1 MKIDIKEKVCSS
13 DKTLDEKDGERLVNL
28 VKTDTGY
35 SLEVWKLKELLSKR
49 DVATIAIDIFVLV
62 FIAFWTPYVAYTEFS
77 TFGER
82 AIVFSVGGFV
92 WMLALAKL
100 TVGTFSLYRRVK
112 VGRERLFD
120 LCCRDFHRLLT
131 SIINAAEDKLK
142 EEREAKETKSSK
154 EEKVAS
160 DGNAKSKGKDGV
172 RSRRGQNEVSPQ
184 LEYAQGW

>member
-13 DKTLDEKDGERLVNL
+13 NKTLDEKDGEHLVNL

-35 SLEVWKLKELLSKR
+35 SIEVCKLKDLLTKR
-49 DVATIAIDIFVLV
+49 DVATVAIDIFVLV
-62 FIAFWTPYVAYTEFS
+62 FIAFWTPHVAYTAFS

-82 AIVFSVGGFV
+82 AIAFSIGGVV
-92 WMLALAKL
+92 WLLALAKL
-100 TVGTFSLYRRVK
+100 IVGMFSIYLRVK
-112 VGRERLFD
+112 VVRERVFD

-131 SIINAAEDKLK
+131 SILNAAEYKLK
-142 EEREAKETKSSK
+142 EERETKETKTSK
-154 EEKVAS
+154 EEKVAG
-160 DGNAKSKGKDGV
+160 DGNTKPKGKDGV